1 MKKLRSM
8 CERTFDISSIISLM
22 HDLYI
27 AELVIKYYVVYVN
40 EILGLKICQKF
51 KSYPNS
57 NHISI
62 KKKIIFLLLLF
73 IFN

>member
-1 MKKLRSM
+1 MKKLRST
-8 CERTFDISSIISLM
+8 CERTFGPI
-22 HDLYI
+22 I
-27 AELVIKYYVVYVN
+27 AELVVYVN

-62 KKKIIFLLLLF
+62 KKNYISIIIIYF
-73 IFN
+73 

>member
-62 KKKIIFLLLLF
+62 KKNYISIIIIYF
-73 IFN
+73 

>member
-8 CERTFDISSIISLM
+8 CERTFDKSSIISLM

-62 KKKIIFLLLLF
+62 KKNYISIIIIYF
-73 IFN
+73 